1 MLNALRPLFARLLRP
16 VGEALARTPITPNM
30 ITAAGTIGVAIGALW
45 LFPTGRLFAGALV
58 CWAFAMFDM
67 LDGLLARVKGTTGP
81 WGAFLDSTLDRI
93 GDGAVFSGL
102 AIYLARDH
110 QPVLA
115 CVALYCLVAGGL
127 VSYARARAEG
137 IGVRADVGVAERS
150 ERLLVVLVAV
160 GLTGLGLPFILAI
173 GLWLLAAGSTVTFV
187 QRVLV
192 VRKAVG
198 PGVTPQPAP
207 QPAAGAGG
215 AAGPAGGAA
224 GPAGDADG
232 AAGPA
237 GGAGGAG
244 GAAGPASGAAGPAS
258 GAAPDGRGNGVP
270 DAGPARAVRDPGD
283 SGARKDKA

>member
-30 ITAAGTIGVAIGALW
+30 ITFIGTVGVAVGALW
-45 LFPTGRLFAGALV
+45 LFPTGHLFAGTLV
-58 CWAFAMFDM
+58 CWGFAMFDM

-150 ERLLVVLVAV
+150 ERLVVVLVAA
-160 GLTGLGLPFILAI
+160 GLTGLGVPFVLAI
-173 GLWLLAAGSTVTFV
+173 GLWLVAAGSTITFV

-198 PGVTPQPAP
+198 PGAAPHAAAQPLGQAAGQPAP
-207 QPAAGAGG
+207 GTAPAGNGAPGAG
-215 AAGPAGGAA
+215 P
-224 GPAGDADG
+224 PT
-232 AAGPA
+232 
-237 GGAGGAG
+237 
-244 GAAGPASGAAGPAS
+244 
-258 GAAPDGRGNGVP
+258 
-270 DAGPARAVRDPGD
+270 AVRDPGD
-283 SGARKDKA
+283 GGARKDKA

>member
-1 MLNALRPLFARLLRP
+1 MLKALRPFFARLLRP

-30 ITAAGTIGVAIGALW
+30 ITATGTVGVAIGALW
-45 LFPTGRLFAGALV
+45 LFPTGHLFAGTLV
-58 CWAFAMFDM
+58 CWGFAMFDM
-67 LDGLLARVKGTTGP
+67 LDGLLARTKGTSGA

-93 GDGAVFSGL
+93 GDSAVFGGL

-115 CVALYCLVAGGL
+115 CVTLFCLVAGSM

-150 ERLLVVLVAV
+150 ERLVLVLAV
-160 GLTGLGLPFILAI
+160 TGLTGLGVPFVLAI
-173 GLWLLAAGSTVTFV
+173 GLWLLAVASTVTFV

-198 PGVTPQPAP
+198 PGGTP
-207 QPAAGAGG
+207 QPAAGAAG
-215 AAGPAGGAA
+215 AAGPPGGTSPRGPDNGAA
-224 GPAGDADG
+224 GH
-232 AAGPA
+232 
-237 GGAGGAG
+237 GGTGNGVPG
-244 GAAGPASGAAGPAS
+244 AGPASAI
-258 GAAPDGRGNGVP
+258 
-270 DAGPARAVRDPGD
+270 RDPGD

>member
-45 LFPTGRLFAGALV
+45 LFPTGHLFAGALV
-58 CWAFAMFDM
+58 CWGFAMFDM

-150 ERLLVVLVAV
+150 ERLLVVLVAA

-173 GLWLLAAGSTVTFV
+173 GLWLVAAGSTVTFG

-198 PGVTPQPAP
+198 PGATPQPGP

-215 AAGPAGGAA
+215 GAGPAGGGA
-224 GPAGDADG
+224 GPAGG
-232 AAGPA
+232 GAGPA
-237 GGAGGAG
+237 GGAG
-244 GAAGPASGAAGPAS
+244 
-258 GAAPDGRGNGVP
+258 PDGTGNGVP
-270 DAGPARAVRDPGD
+270 GAGPATAVRDPGD

>member
-1 MLNALRPLFARLLRP
+1 
-16 VGEALARTPITPNM
+16 M
-30 ITAAGTIGVAIGALW
+30 ITFIGTVGVAVGALW
-45 LFPTGRLFAGALV
+45 LFPAGHLFAGTLV
-58 CWAFAMFDM
+58 CWGFAMFDM
-67 LDGLLARVKGTTGP
+67 LDGLLARVEGTTGP

-150 ERLLVVLVAV
+150 ERLVVVLAAA
-160 GLTGLGLPFILAI
+160 GLTGLGVPFVLAI
-173 GLWLLAAGSTVTFV
+173 GLWLVAVGSTITFV

-198 PGVTPQPAP
+198 PGAAPQAGAQPTGQPTGQAAGQPAP
-207 QPAAGAGG
+207 GTAGAGPGPAPAGNG
-215 AAGPAGGAA
+215 APGAGP
-224 GPAGDADG
+224 PT
-232 AAGPA
+232 
-237 GGAGGAG
+237 
-244 GAAGPASGAAGPAS
+244 
-258 GAAPDGRGNGVP
+258 
-270 DAGPARAVRDPGD
+270 AVRDPGD
-283 SGARKDKA
+283 GGARKDKA

>member
-1 MLNALRPLFARLLRP
+1 MLNRLRPFFARLLRP

-30 ITAAGTIGVAIGALW
+30 ITAAGTVGVAIGALW
-45 LFPTGRLFAGALV
+45 LFPTGHLFAGTLV
-58 CWAFAMFDM
+58 CWGFAMFDM
-67 LDGLLARVKGTTGP
+67 LDGLLARMKGTTGP

-150 ERLLVVLVAV
+150 ERLVVVLVAA
-160 GLTGLGLPFILAI
+160 GLTGLGVPFVLAI
-173 GLWLLAAGSTVTFV
+173 GLWLVAAGSTITFA

-198 PGVTPQPAP
+198 PGAP
-207 QPAAGAGG
+207 PRAAAGGAGQPAAGTTPGSP
-215 AAGPAGGAA
+215 GPAGNGAP
-224 GPAGDADG
+224 GG
-232 AAGPA
+232 
-237 GGAGGAG
+237 GGAT
-244 GAAGPASGAAGPAS
+244 
-258 GAAPDGRGNGVP
+258 
-270 DAGPARAVRDPGD
+270 AVRDPGD
-283 SGARKDKA
+283 GSARKDKA

>member
-1 MLNALRPLFARLLRP
+1 MLNRLRPLFARLLRP

-30 ITAAGTIGVAIGALW
+30 ITAAGTVGVAIGALW
-45 LFPTGRLFAGALV
+45 LFPTGHLFAGTLV
-58 CWAFAMFDM
+58 CWGFAMFDM
-67 LDGLLARVKGTTGP
+67 LDGLLARMKGTTGP

-150 ERLLVVLVAV
+150 ERLVVVLVAA
-160 GLTGLGLPFILAI
+160 GLTGLGVPFVLAI
-173 GLWLLAAGSTVTFV
+173 GLWLVAAGSTVTFA

-198 PGVTPQPAP
+198 PGAAPRTAEGPASQPTPPSAAAQAGQPATGTT
-207 QPAAGAGG
+207 PASPGSAGNG
-215 AAGPAGGAA
+215 APGAGPAA
-224 GPAGDADG
+224 
-232 AAGPA
+232 
-237 GGAGGAG
+237 
-244 GAAGPASGAAGPAS
+244 
-258 GAAPDGRGNGVP
+258 
-270 DAGPARAVRDPGD
+270 AVRDPGD
-283 SGARKDKA
+283 GGTRKDEA

>member
-30 ITAAGTIGVAIGALW
+30 ITFIGSLGVAVGALW
-45 LFPTGRLFAGALV
+45 LFPTGHLFAGTLV
-58 CWAFAMFDM
+58 CWGFAMFDM
-67 LDGLLARVKGTTGP
+67 LDGLLARVKGITGP

-137 IGVRADVGVAERS
+137 IAVRADVGVAERS
-150 ERLLVVLVAV
+150 ERLVVVLVAA
-160 GLTGLGLPFILAI
+160 GLTGLGVPFILAI
-173 GLWLLAAGSTVTFV
+173 GLWLVAAGSTITFV

-198 PGVTPQPAP
+198 PGAAPHAAEPTGQAAGQPAP
-207 QPAAGAGG
+207 GTAGAGP
-215 AAGPAGGAA
+215 GPA
-224 GPAGDADG
+224 PAGNG
-232 AAGPA
+232 
-237 GGAGGAG
+237 
-244 GAAGPASGAAGPAS
+244 ASGAGP
-258 GAAPDGRGNGVP
+258 PT
-270 DAGPARAVRDPGD
+270 AVRDPGD
-283 SGARKDKA
+283 GGARKDKT

>member
-1 MLNALRPLFARLLRP
+1 MLNRLRPLFARLLRP
-16 VGEALARTPITPNM
+16 VGEALARTPVTPNM
-30 ITAAGTIGVAIGALW
+30 ITAAGTVGVAIGALW
-45 LFPTGRLFAGALV
+45 LFPTGHLFAGTLV
-58 CWAFAMFDM
+58 CWGFAMFDM
-67 LDGLLARVKGTTGP
+67 LDGLLARIKGNSGP

-150 ERLLVVLVAV
+150 ERLLVILVAA
-160 GLTGLGLPFILAI
+160 GLTGLGVPFVLAI
-173 GLWLLAAGSTVTFV
+173 GLWLVAAGSTVTFG
-187 QRVLV
+187 QRVLA

-198 PGVTPQPAP
+198 PGAPPRAATQTAGQPAP
-207 QPAAGAGG
+207 PPAAAAAGPPAAGTPAGP
-215 AAGPAGGAA
+215 GPAGT
-224 GPAGDADG
+224 GPAGP
-232 AAGPA
+232 GPA
-237 GGAGGAG
+237 GPGRAGNGAPGAG
-244 GAAGPASGAAGPAS
+244 PP
-258 GAAPDGRGNGVP
+258 P
-270 DAGPARAVRDPGD
+270 AVRDPGD

>member
-1 MLNALRPLFARLLRP
+1 MLNALRPLFARLLTP
-16 VGEALARTPITPNM
+16 LGEALARTPVTPNM
-30 ITAAGTIGVAIGALW
+30 VTVTGTLGVAVGALW
-45 LFPTGRLFAGALV
+45 LFPTGHLFAGTLV
-58 CWAFAMFDM
+58 CWGFAMFDM
-67 LDGLLARVKGTTGP
+67 LDGLLARVKGSSGP

-150 ERLLVVLVAV
+150 ERLVVVLVAA
-160 GLTGLGLPFILAI
+160 GLTGLGVPFVLAI
-173 GLWLLAAGSTVTFV
+173 GLWLVAAGSTITFA

-198 PGVTPQPAP
+198 PGAAP
-207 QPAAGAGG
+207 RAATGDAGPPAAGTTPGSP
-215 AAGPAGGAA
+215 GPV
-224 GPAGDADG
+224 
-232 AAGPA
+232 
-237 GGAGGAG
+237 
-244 GAAGPASGAAGPAS
+244 
-258 GAAPDGRGNGVP
+258 GNGAP
-270 DAGPARAVRDPGD
+270 GADPAAAVRDPGD
-283 SGARKDKA
+283 GSARKDTA

>member
-1 MLNALRPLFARLLRP
+1 
-16 VGEALARTPITPNM
+16 M

-45 LFPTGRLFAGALV
+45 LFPTGHLFAGTLV
-58 CWAFAMFDM
+58 CWGFAMFDM

-115 CVALYCLVAGGL
+115 CVALYCLVAGSWCRTPGPG
-127 VSYARARAEG
+127 AEG

-150 ERLLVVLVAV
+150 ERLLVVLVAA
-160 GLTGLGLPFILAI
+160 GLTGLGVPFVLAI
-173 GLWLLAAGSTVTFV
+173 GLWAVAAGSTITFA

-198 PGVTPQPAP
+198 PGAAP
-207 QPAAGAGG
+207 QPAARARRP
-215 AAGPAGGAA
+215 PAGGE
-224 GPAGDADG
+224 GP
-232 AAGPA
+232 
-237 GGAGGAG
+237 GGWVT
-244 GAAGPASGAAGPAS
+244 
-258 GAAPDGRGNGVP
+258 APLVP
-270 DAGPARAVRDPGD
+270 QRPPGHRRP
-283 SGARKDKA
+283 G

>member
-30 ITAAGTIGVAIGALW
+30 ITFIGTVGVAVGALW
-45 LFPTGRLFAGALV
+45 LFPTGHLFAGTLV
-58 CWAFAMFDM
+58 CWGFAMFDM

-115 CVALYCLVAGGL
+115 GVALYCLVAGGL
-127 VSYARARAEG
+127 VSYARARAQG

-150 ERLLVVLVAV
+150 ERLVVVLVAA
-160 GLTGLGLPFILAI
+160 GLTGLGVPFVLAI
-173 GLWLLAAGSTVTFV
+173 GLWLIAVGSTITFV

-198 PGVTPQPAP
+198 PGAAPQAGAQPTGQPAP
-207 QPAAGAGG
+207 GTAGAG
-215 AAGPAGGAA
+215 P
-224 GPAGDADG
+224 
-232 AAGPA
+232 
-237 GGAGGAG
+237 
-244 GAAGPASGAAGPAS
+244 
-258 GAAPDGRGNGVP
+258 GAAPAGNGAP
-270 DAGPARAVRDPGD
+270 SAGPPTAVRDPGD
-283 SGARKDKA
+283 GGARKDKA

>member
-1 MLNALRPLFARLLRP
+1 MLNRLRPFFARLLRP
-16 VGEALARTPITPNM
+16 VGETLARTPITPNM
-30 ITAAGTIGVAIGALW
+30 ITAAGTVGVAIGALW
-45 LFPTGRLFAGALV
+45 LFPTGHLFAGTLV
-58 CWAFAMFDM
+58 CWGFAMFDM
-67 LDGLLARVKGTTGP
+67 LDGLLARMKGTTGP

-150 ERLLVVLVAV
+150 ERLVVVLVAA
-160 GLTGLGLPFILAI
+160 GLTGLGVPFVLAI
-173 GLWLLAAGSTVTFV
+173 GLWLVAAGSTITFA

-198 PGVTPQPAP
+198 PGAAP
-207 QPAAGAGG
+207 RTATEDAGPPAAGTTPESP
-215 AAGPAGGAA
+215 GPAGNGAPGA
-224 GPAGDADG
+224 GP
-232 AAGPA
+232 PA
-237 GGAGGAG
+237 
-244 GAAGPASGAAGPAS
+244 
-258 GAAPDGRGNGVP
+258 
-270 DAGPARAVRDPGD
+270 AVRDPGD
-283 SGARKDKA
+283 GSARKDKA

>member
-30 ITAAGTIGVAIGALW
+30 ITFIGTVGVAVGALW
-45 LFPTGRLFAGALV
+45 LFPTGHLFAGTLV
-58 CWAFAMFDM
+58 CWGFAMFDM

-150 ERLLVVLVAV
+150 ERLVVVLVAA
-160 GLTGLGLPFILAI
+160 GLSGLGVPFILAI
-173 GLWLLAAGSTVTFV
+173 GLWLVAVGSTITFG

-198 PGVTPQPAP
+198 PGAAPQAGAQPTGQPTGQAAGQPAP
-207 QPAAGAGG
+207 GT
-215 AAGPAGGAA
+215 
-224 GPAGDADG
+224 
-232 AAGPA
+232 
-237 GGAGGAG
+237 GGAGPGGPPGNGAPGAG
-244 GAAGPASGAAGPAS
+244 PPT
-258 GAAPDGRGNGVP
+258 
-270 DAGPARAVRDPGD
+270 AVRDPGD
-283 SGARKDKA
+283 GGARKDKA